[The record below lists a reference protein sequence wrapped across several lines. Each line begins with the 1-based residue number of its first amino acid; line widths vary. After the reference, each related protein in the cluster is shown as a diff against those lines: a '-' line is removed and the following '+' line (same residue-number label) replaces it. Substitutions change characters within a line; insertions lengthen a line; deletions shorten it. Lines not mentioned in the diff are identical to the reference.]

1 MSSSGSG
8 AGGCLGALLGLL
20 FIDLLMKMA
29 LFPLFGINT
38 KTNWQLYSTI
48 LVTIIIVAVV
58 AAVVVEI
65 VFSVK
70 DKDSTKD
77 SKPNEKLEKNDCDSA
92 NGEKTGERA

>member
-48 LVTIIIVAVV
+48 LVVVIIVAVV

-65 VFSVK
+65 ICTVK

-77 SKPNEKLEKNDCDSA
+77 GKPNEKLEKNDCDSA
-92 NGEKTGERA
+92 NGEKTGGRA